1 MNVKS
6 RNGIGATALAAL
18 GFVGLATAAHA
29 QTGTA
34 SRNSAPIPEPIVVT
48 ASRTGQDGATSTA
61 TITAE
66 TIARLSPPTL
76 LDALNDVAGVR
87 AVSTNGVGGGSFVSI
102 RGGEPNFT
110 LVLVDGIRV
119 NNATNSQGGAFDLTL
134 LDPGLVAAVDVERG
148 PASAIHG
155 SDALAGVINIRLR
168 DPLRT
173 STEVTGRITAGS
185 DSERGGGI
193 TLAHGWKSG
202 GLLLGGAGY
211 DSGASDAGSDVQRGQ
226 GIARL
231 RQRIGGYDATLLGL
245 YATNDHR
252 AFPQDSGGPNLAVN
266 RTKEAGNGSLWTLG
280 AALRRSPEAAVR
292 PNLSLSWSQQTDQA
306 ATPAIARGILSA
318 VPAITAR
325 NRLSRLEAIADVTAT
340 LGPLTATAG
349 AALLDE
355 QGSSTG
361 TIDFGFLLPTDFR
374 IDRRTLS
381 GFAEATLRPGSGFT
395 LNAAAR
401 FDSVRGGPQVWTG
414 RGGVA
419 WQPNAHLPTFFARYG
434 TGFKLPSFYAL
445 GNPLIGRPDLRPE
458 RSRDWEGGA
467 EWTRPQYR
475 LHLAYF
481 DNRFRDLIDF
491 DPLSFALVNRDRVA
505 ITGVEGEATLRTT
518 LNLDV
523 SGALT
528 WLRIDSPTPLRNR
541 PDWQGNVRLAWRPL
555 RRVELNGAVRFNGDY
570 ADSSVPTGLI
580 VARGRAQADFGAR
593 WTAGGGVGVSAVV
606 RNLADSRAETA
617 VGFPELGRRLLV
629 TLTVGGR

>member
-1 MNVKS
+1 MIATMRDS
-6 RNGIGATALAAL
+6 IGAAALAIA
-18 GFVGLATAAHA
+18 GFANLACSAHA
-29 QTGTA
+29 QTRTE
-34 SRNSAPIPEPIVVT
+34 SDDPKPIVVT
-48 ASRTGQDGATSTA
+48 ASRTGKDGAASTA
-61 TITAE
+61 TISAE
-66 TIARLSPPTL
+66 TIARLQPPTL

-87 AVSTNGVGGGSFVSI
+87 AVSTNGVGGGSFVAI

-110 LVLVDGIRV
+110 LVLLDGIRV
-119 NNATNSQGGAFDLTL
+119 NNATNSQGGAFDFTL
-134 LDPGLVAAVDVERG
+134 LDPALVAAVEVERG
-148 PASAIHG
+148 PASAVHG

-168 DPLRT
+168 DPRRDAT
-173 STEVTGRITAGS
+173 DVTGRITAGS
-185 DSERGGGI
+185 DSARGGGV
-193 TLAHGWKSG
+193 TLAHGWNSG
-202 GLLLGGAGY
+202 GLLLGGAAY

-231 RQRIGGYDATLLGL
+231 RQRIGGYDATLLAL

-252 AFPQDSGGPNLAVN
+252 AFPQDSGGPRLAVI
-266 RTKEAGNGSLWTLG
+266 RAKDAGSGSLWTLG
-280 AALRRSPEAAVR
+280 AAVRRSPEAAVR

-306 ATPAIARGILSA
+306 ATPAIAPGILSA
-318 VPAITAR
+318 VPAITVR

-340 LGPLTATAG
+340 RGPLTATAG

-361 TIDFGFLLPTDFR
+361 TIDFGFRVPTDFR

-381 GFAEATLRPGSGFT
+381 GFAEATLRPGAGFT

-401 FDSVRGGPQVWTG
+401 FDSVRGGPHVWTE

-419 WQPNAHLPTFFARYG
+419 WQPGAHLPTVFVRYG

-458 RSRDWEGGA
+458 RSRDWEAGT

-491 DPLSFALVNRDRVA
+491 DPLRFALVNRDRVA
-505 ITGVEGEATLRTT
+505 ITGVEGEATLRAGSSI
-518 LNLDV
+518 DV

-541 PDWQGNVRLAWRPL
+541 PDWQGNVRLVWRPL
-555 RRVELNGAVRFNGDY
+555 HRVELNGAVRFNGDY
-570 ADSSVPTGLI
+570 ADSSVPTGL
-580 VARGRAQADFGAR
+580 VVTRGRAQADIGAR
-593 WTAGGGVGVSAVV
+593 WTGDGGVGVSAVL

-629 TLTVGGR
+629 TLVIGGR